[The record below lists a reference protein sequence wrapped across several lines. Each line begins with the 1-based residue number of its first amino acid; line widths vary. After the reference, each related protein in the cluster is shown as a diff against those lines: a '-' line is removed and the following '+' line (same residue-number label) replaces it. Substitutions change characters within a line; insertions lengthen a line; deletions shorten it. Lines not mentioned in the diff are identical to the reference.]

1 MQSVLDLFSV
11 CALSQDACCFWVS
24 CIVELNLYEGIE
36 RTKKKPF
43 FKKTCFHANFD
54 GRDMK

>member
-11 CALSQDACCFWVS
+11 CALSRDACCFWVS

-36 RTKKKPF
+36 QTKKKPF
-43 FKKTCFHANFD
+43 LKKKLVF
-54 GRDMK
+54 MQILMEEI